1 MNFRFFD
8 RCSDFV
14 DYYFNN
20 EMDSNF
26 ELIEQQFEKDR
37 CYVSDDWISWCV
49 VELDNNVEPLAVIG
63 VRKESP
69 FPNTMHI
76 SSFEVN
82 LKYRDLGFGK
92 LTLETYI
99 KKYCDMPQVSLY
111 AEEKN
116 RGFYEKLGFEYQG
129 QNLYIKDF

>member
-1 MNFRFFD
+1 
-8 RCSDFV
+8 
-14 DYYFNN
+14 
-20 EMDSNF
+20 MDSNF
-26 ELIEQQFEKDR
+26 ELIEQQFENR

-49 VELDNNVEPLAVIG
+49 AELDNGVEPLAVIG
-63 VRKESP
+63 IRKKSP
-69 FPNTMHI
+69 FSNTTHI

-111 AEEKN
+111 AEDKN

-129 QNLYIKDF
+129 QNLYIKEL